1 MCWFC
6 FSPRPPGHGKSKIKK
21 SRRAKLPDGMT
32 KKPLRR
38 CAEEADARIN
48 ELYKYAAFR
57 LCSPATWMNFTERRR
72 RFPSIPNEVQIKFKS
87 RKHFSLIRASEISGK
102 SRTAGQEISVAE
114 GVLRLADVRRVR
126 EDEEVRAHGEEGTS
140 HHRPLAN
147 PLRRLPR
154 ESLYAPRIFAHLYP
168 FRFIHHPFRRWS
180 RPSSLHHAA
189 TSYIL
194 DPIY

>member
-1 MCWFC
+1 
-6 FSPRPPGHGKSKIKK
+6 
-21 SRRAKLPDGMT
+21 
-32 KKPLRR
+32 
-38 CAEEADARIN
+38 
-48 ELYKYAAFR
+48 
-57 LCSPATWMNFTERRR
+57 MNFTERRR

-87 RKHFSLIRASEISGK
+87 RKHFSPIRASEISGK
-102 SRTAGQEISVAE
+102 VRTAGQEISVAE
-114 GVLRLADVRRVR
+114 GVLRLADIRRVR
-126 EDEEVRAHGEEGTS
+126 ADEEVPAHGEEGAD

-168 FRFIHHPFRRWS
+168 FRFIHQPFRRWS

-194 DPIY
+194 DPIHLSPTLPVSAKIWYNLENFLCVLIVRCETSRSNDL